1 MTDFLG
7 RKFGDAMS
15 RFTTALTRA
24 LPQIPREV
32 VMWRAFFAIGAM
44 HHLLCSP
51 DKIDLLSKG
60 LRNTTSDA
68 DMTNYLIE
76 FSVAGLCATTTST
89 RTARKAKSKIV
100 HSRKQ
105 K

>member
-1 MTDFLG
+1 M
-7 RKFGDAMS
+7 
-15 RFTTALTRA
+15 
-24 LPQIPREV
+24 PRDV

-68 DMTNYLIE
+68 EMTSYLVE
-76 FSVAGLCATTTST
+76 FSVAGLCASTTST
-89 RTARKAKSKIV
+89 RTATKAKPRIV
-100 HSRKQ
+100 HSRKR